1 VDETHQL
8 PGPDIH
14 TPYLRATR
22 PCGVG
27 LETDISRYDNEYI
40 ACSLGNS
47 KATIGAREFM
57 QSLGGVIERIH
68 FVYRIAIERCT
79 QNIAVSS
86 DGQILDPCFVR
97 ECPQRGDRIAV
108 GWTPSE
114 CSHGSSENGK
124 NGGEY

>member
-97 ECPQRGDRIAV
+97 ECPQRGDRITV
-108 GWTPSE
+108 GSTESKRSPGCDKDS
-114 CSHGSSENGK
+114 K
-124 NGGEY
+124 NCGEH